1 LIKSVNNCTLDANL
15 KKRRSYAM
23 SQELFAA
30 AQSGDAAKV
39 KTLLDSGVAHSATD
53 EAGETALM
61 HAAHGGHVA
70 AVQVL
75 IAAGADVNARS
86 PQGWTAVAKAAYNGE
101 TERGYVEVIE
111 VLHEAGASLDEH
123 IFFGITPLMLAAGG
137 GDAPVVEWLINAG
150 ADVLA
155 TNEGGRTARL
165 MANDKFYVDVINL
178 LTEAERQLGV
188 SEDGSCS
195 STKSVVKPQVVN
207 LMKPT
212 SH

>member
-1 LIKSVNNCTLDANL
+1 MQECT
-15 KKRRSYAM
+15 M
-23 SQELFAA
+23 SQELFNAA
-30 AQSGDAAKV
+30 RAGDAAQV
-39 KTLLDSGVAHSATD
+39 KSLLEAGADHAAAD

-61 HAAHGGHVA
+61 HAAQGGHVA

-75 IAAGADVNARS
+75 IAAGADVNAKS
-86 PQGWTAVAKAAYNGE
+86 PQGWTALAKAAYNGE
-101 TERGYVEVIE
+101 TERGYVEVVE
-111 VLHEAGASLDEH
+111 VLHEAGASLDER

-137 GDAPVVEWLINAG
+137 GDAPVVEWLINHG

-155 TNEGGRTARL
+155 ANEGGRTARL

-178 LTEAERQLGV
+178 LTDAERQLGV
-188 SEDGSCS
+188 QEDGSCS

-212 SH
+212 TH